1 MGYQG
6 EGSLRPKPSSSRPDV
21 LSVNPGLQAGTSGD
35 LSAIYA
41 PFLEAI
47 QSGDEEKIRKT
58 YRELLASG
66 LSVHAVLDVAQ
77 VALAEDHHGSQDN
90 NGVSLENAM
99 VAETNPSQLAGDTN
113 RSDTDRSDTN
123 RSDANR
129 TNAEPQILYVNS
141 TGVAPTTP
149 PENPIIPSENLQSRG
164 SITPNREECRD
175 GSILCKDPKV
185 SFDLREWQNLNIN
198 KTIRGYLIP
207 SGGKRTLILYLLLTG
222 LVCGGIGYYGL
233 SSGFIE
239 KRDSLAAAIHLAGRN
254 QNSEVSVA
262 EAPASDSRLLAND
275 PLGTA
280 VSETSEAIVPAPSN
294 GRNSVVASEWASIA
308 SQQVPVSESVEQA
321 SRSPLQDTVPTTGSV
336 VSSSQEKAEQSPLG
350 GIAALETV
358 PGSTSNVLHQTYV
371 SKQIEQASVSP
382 LQDTVPAAGSSG
394 SRSQGIAEKTPLGNS
409 AALDTSGAP
418 AEQLLTMPAKQPI
431 LGVPPVNH
439 AVVPHEVSP
448 TTDSL
453 AVNDRLHA
461 PLSGAEVSAFIQ
473 RGDTLLARGEVA
485 SARLFYERAADAGNA
500 QAALRLGTTFDFSF
514 LARINLSRA
523 YADRALAISWYR
535 RALVLG
541 AAEAGILI
549 AAAGE

>member
-6 EGSLRPKPSSSRPDV
+6 EGSLRSKPSSSRPDV

-77 VALAEDHHGSQDN
+77 VVLAEDHHGSQDN
-90 NGVSLENAM
+90 NGVSLETAM

-113 RSDTDRSDTN
+113 RSD
-123 RSDANR
+123 ANR
-129 TNAEPQILYVNS
+129 TSAEPQILYVNS

-185 SFDLREWQNLNIN
+185 SFDLREWQNLYSN
-198 KTIRGYLIP
+198 KTIRGYLVP

-239 KRDSLAAAIHLAGRN
+239 KRSSLAAAIHLAGRN

-275 PLGTA
+275 PLDTA

-308 SQQVPVSESVEQA
+308 SQQVRVSESIEQV

-358 PGSTSNVLHQTYV
+358 SGSMSNVLHQTDV
-371 SKQIEQASVSP
+371 LKQIEQAVVSP

-394 SRSQGIAEKTPLGNS
+394 SPSQGIAEKTPLGNS

-541 AAEAGILI
+541 AAEAEILI

>member
-1 MGYQG
+1 M
-6 EGSLRPKPSSSRPDV
+6 
-21 LSVNPGLQAGTSGD
+21 SGD
-35 LSAIYA
+35 PSAIYA

-58 YRELLASG
+58 YRELLSSG

-77 VALAEDHHGSQDN
+77 VVLAEDHHGSQDN
-90 NGVSLENAM
+90 NGVSLESAV
-99 VAETNPSQLAGDTN
+99 VAGTDPSQLAGDEG
-113 RSDTDRSDTN
+113 RG
-123 RSDANR
+123 ANR
-129 TNAEPQILYVNS
+129 TNAEPHILNVNS
-141 TGVAPTTP
+141 TGVAPTTL

-175 GSILCKDPKV
+175 ESILFKDPKV
-185 SFDLREWQNLNIN
+185 SFDLREWQNSNGVRNQSRLENI

-207 SGGKRTLILYLLLTG
+207 SGGKRALIFYLLLTG

-233 SSGFIE
+233 SSVFVE
-239 KRDSLAAAIHLAGRN
+239 KRDPLAAALHPAGKN
-254 QNSEVSVA
+254 QNSDVSVA
-262 EAPASDSRLLAND
+262 GAPASDSRLVADD

-280 VSETSEAIVPAPSN
+280 VSETPEAIVPVPSSK
-294 GRNSVVASEWASIA
+294 RNSAAASELASIA
-308 SQQVPVSESVEQA
+308 SHQTPVSESIEQA
-321 SRSPLQDTVPTTGSV
+321 SRSPSQDTVQTIGSV
-336 VSSSQEKAEQSPLG
+336 VSSSQEKAEQTPLG

-358 PGSTSNVLHQTYV
+358 PGSTSDASHQTDV
-371 SKQIEQASVSP
+371 SKPIEQASVSR
-382 LQDTVPAAGSSG
+382 LQDTVPAAGSSV
-394 SRSQGIAEKTPLGNS
+394 SPSQGVAEQTPSGNL

-418 AEQLLTMPAKQPI
+418 SEQRPTSPAKQPI
-431 LGVPPVNH
+431 LGVPPVNY
-439 AVVPHEVSP
+439 AAVPHQVSP
-448 TTDSL
+448 MIDSV

-473 RGDTLLARGEVA
+473 RGDTLLAGGEVA

-523 YADRALAISWYR
+523 HADRALAINWYR

-541 AAEAGILI
+541 AAEAEILI